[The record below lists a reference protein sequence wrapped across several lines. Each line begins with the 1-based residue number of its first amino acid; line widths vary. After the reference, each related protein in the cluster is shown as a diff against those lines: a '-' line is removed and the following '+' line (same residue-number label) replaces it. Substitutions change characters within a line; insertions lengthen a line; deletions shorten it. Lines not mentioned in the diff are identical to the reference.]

1 MKKSIC
7 SMAALLGLVLLCSAI
22 QADRTLTRSNGSTFI
37 NTSSIGKKIRGF
49 KNLTPVR
56 IEIKDDK
63 VVKVEALPNQ
73 ETPQYFNQAVRL
85 LRQYEGLTVKKAQR
99 LKVDGVSGATYS
111 SEALKQNVQLGLD
124 YYRKNAK

>member
-1 MKKSIC
+1 MKKSIY
-7 SMAALLGLVLLCSAI
+7 SLAALLGLVLLCSAI
-22 QADRTLTRSNGSTFI
+22 QADQTLTRSNGSTFI

-49 KNLTPVR
+49 KSLTPVR
-56 IEIKDDK
+56 IEIKGDK

-73 ETPQYFNQAVRL
+73 ETPQYFNQAARL